1 VKHKRYSL
9 LGRRSNTENIAA
21 LFLILKTSG
30 DRDKMKEVWGMENT
44 PTFDCP
50 EEYKGKLFLTASD
63 MQTIFQLGENKT
75 YEYLKEAPFRVIKV
89 GNQIRVVAVS
99 FWKWYNEGV

>member
-1 VKHKRYSL
+1 
-9 LGRRSNTENIAA
+9 
-21 LFLILKTSG
+21 
-30 DRDKMKEVWGMENT
+30 MKEVWDMENT

-63 MQTIFQLGENKT
+63 MQAIFQLGENKT

-89 GNQIRVVAVS
+89 GNQIRVLSTIHNNSYVLKCYYMS
-99 FWKWYNEGV
+99 NYDEH